1 MDKHAYC
8 IIAHKNDYTFCSLL
22 KMLDDERND
31 IFLHMDEK
39 NKMFSLEEI
48 RNSLRF
54 STIYIPEKRISVN
67 WGGYS
72 QIDVEMLLLELAT
85 SQGEYQYYHLL
96 SGEDLPIKTQDS
108 IHQFFESINGRE
120 LVQFESEKFF
130 HDTRVKVYH
139 PFQEFFGKH
148 RKNIILKILQKSLVY
163 VQRTFHISRNED
175 IVFKKGANWFS
186 ITDDFARYIVS
197 KRSWIEHVFK
207 HTYCADEVFVQTLLF
222 NSEYKYKRYMNLFDD
237 NYSQIKRL
245 IDWHR
250 GAPYI
255 FRMEDAD
262 TIINSD
268 ALFCRKFDA
277 KVDKEII
284 EFILNRYG
292 G

>member
-1 MDKHAYC
+1 
-8 IIAHKNDYTFCSLL
+8 
-22 KMLDDERND
+22 
-31 IFLHMDEK
+31 
-39 NKMFSLEEI
+39 
-48 RNSLRF
+48 
-54 STIYIPEKRISVN
+54 
-67 WGGYS
+67 
-72 QIDVEMLLLELAT
+72 MLLLELAT

-96 SGEDLPIKTQDS
+96 SGEDLPIQTQDS